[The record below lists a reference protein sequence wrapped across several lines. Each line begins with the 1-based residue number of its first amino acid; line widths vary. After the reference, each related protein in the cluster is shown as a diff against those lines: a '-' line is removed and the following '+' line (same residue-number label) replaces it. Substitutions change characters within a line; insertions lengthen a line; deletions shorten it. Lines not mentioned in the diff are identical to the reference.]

1 MNFTKILQFFFHVNN
16 FFFEGNLQQ
25 IISSCWR
32 GNELVFFSVWIITW
46 GAFFALSVYY
56 FYEHHRDD
64 HKRYI
69 CWNLLSKVIICWE
82 LLFLTSSIRI
92 AKWLRNYY
100 FSGNFFFF
108 RSFILDSLVRDFC
121 TNVGVYVWLLQC
133 FMKLFLENLFKGLNK
148 FKGID

>member
-1 MNFTKILQFFFHVNN
+1 MKRFRSFSSPLFALWLKSLSNINFEREWTSQKFCNFFFMLII

-100 FSGNFFFF
+100 FSGNFFF
-108 RSFILDSLVRDFC
+108 SLVHSRLSRE
-121 TNVGVYVWLLQC
+121 G
-133 FMKLFLENLFKGLNK
+133 FLH
-148 FKGID
+148 